1 MTDEIE
7 KLHEIIAAQAEV
19 IRRLTARVAELERM
33 LGLDSSNSSKPPSS
47 DGLKKPPRGKKRTS
61 SLRGK
66 SGKKSGGQKG
76 HKGHNLAQV
85 DNPDKTEHHRIC
97 ECFHCRA
104 KLDASNVTGS
114 RKRQVFD
121 IPEPRL
127 EVTEHVAD
135 IARCPDCGRISKA
148 NFPES
153 VTAPAQY
160 GPRIRA
166 AAVYF
171 NIEQLV
177 PEDRTA
183 QIMSDLFAA
192 PGLSPASIA
201 SWVNKKASE
210 FEPVFERLKA
220 WLRREKVRHLDETGF
235 RIGGRTCWLH
245 TVSSLAVTCYFPTE
259 KRGDIPLFLQGA
271 GGVSVHDHFKP
282 YYRHLSDLEH
292 ALCNAH
298 HLRELNALI
307 EHDREEWA
315 EDMKALLLTLHS
327 LVRQAKEK
335 EMSSLPPPLL
345 EKFGELYDLTVE
357 MGLDTHR
364 SLPPPV
370 KTKKGGRKKRRP
382 GHNLLRRLRDFRADV
397 LRFAHDFDVPFTNN
411 LAEQAL
417 RMMKVRM
424 KISGGFR
431 TMPGA
436 QSFAT
441 LRSITATARKQGRN
455 ILKSLA
461 ESACG
466 CVMKLGMLG

>member
-7 KLHEIIAAQAEV
+7 KLREIIAAQADL
-19 IRRLTARVAELERM
+19 IRMLTARVAELERM

-47 DGLKKPPRGKKRTS
+47 DGLKKPRGQKRTG

-76 HKGHNLAQV
+76 HKGHNLVQV

-97 ECFHCRA
+97 ECARCRA
-104 KLDASNVTGS
+104 KLDASHITGS

-121 IPEPRL
+121 MPEPRL

-135 IARCPDCGRISKA
+135 IATCPACGKA
-148 NFPES
+148 SRAAFPEG
-153 VTAPAQY
+153 VNAPAQY
-160 GPRIRA
+160 GPRIKA
-166 AAVYF
+166 AAIYF
-171 NIEQLV
+171 NAGQLV

-183 QIMSDLFAA
+183 QIMRDLFAA

-201 SWVNKKASE
+201 SWVDKKASA
-210 FEPVFERLKA
+210 FEPVVERIREGLKQA
-220 WLRREKVRHLDETGF
+220 SVRHLDETGF

-245 TVSSLAVTCYFPTE
+245 TVSSPDLTCCFPTE

-271 GGVSVHDHFKP
+271 DGVIVHDHFKS
-282 YYRHLSDLEH
+282 YYRHFPGLAH

-307 EHDREEWA
+307 EYDREKWA
-315 EDMKALLLTLHS
+315 ADMKALLLTLHS
-327 LVRQAKEK
+327 LVRQAKERK
-335 EMSSLPPPLL
+335 MSSLSPPLL
-345 EKFGELYDLTVE
+345 EKFGELYDLIVDT
-357 MGLDTHR
+357 GLETHR
-364 SLPPPV
+364 ALPPPV
-370 KTKKGGRKKRRP
+370 QTKKGGRKKRRP
-382 GHNLLRRLRDFRADV
+382 GHNLLRRLRDFKADV
-397 LRFAHDFDVPFTNN
+397 LRFVHDFDVPFTNN

-424 KISGGFR
+424 KISGSFR
-431 TMPGA
+431 TLQGA

-441 LRSITATARKQGRN
+441 LRSIIATARKRGRN
-455 ILKSLA
+455 ILKTLA
-461 ESACG
+461 ENSAG
-466 CVMKLGMLG
+466 CAMELGMAG